1 MNEDFELEQGLEEDF
16 ENIIDDSDLDR
27 GSERQV
33 LDETGQPI
41 NPMQL
46 DPNMVKEQIKDQG
59 FLPDGPVEALK
70 EAGKA
75 LVGGGIDAVDSVGS
89 FLDLSGD
96 TILTG
101 LNKLLGAEIDDA
113 NDITSKG
120 YKRGAWWDIPDN
132 LAPEN
137 ESGLGNLVRGLVE
150 FGVLAT
156 ATGGIGGAGLKA
168 AGITARTGVQAYKA
182 ARLAGYGKKGAK
194 MIHFIPKGANIAKI
208 AAEGSVA
215 DLISTSSEMGNIA
228 NLVDD
233 FAPFIP
239 LSEALAVDP
248 EKDGSWLARIKT
260 ITAGAGVN
268 IAGHF
273 LGGYVKAAYRAVK
286 EVKAGKTIDQA
297 NLIANKQLADDLEE
311 GFKLDGENMDRLEAD
326 AKAQGRGLSGKD
338 NRLEYVEKHLEIEDA
353 KEYKRLIDG
362 EEPSDFTRERIIR
375 DNPEMNPETNYP
387 ADLIRELA
395 VKDIE
400 ELSEKVGATK
410 GDSWI
415 AEEGASLEQL
425 ADATLRKQDP
435 FVDSAAFDNNEKAG
449 LRPEKQTIKEATE
462 QNMEESVAS
471 MKRGDRPS
479 SPSPIWR
486 ESTLKKISFGNKD
499 IAKTL
504 NEVAKG
510 VSEKLFSQ
518 QSTISGLQKKF
529 TPDEFKDLI
538 IAQMDEIQSAMVAG
552 RDDFAKAI
560 QNYLNGKAT
569 NYIHYMHDGTSLRTV
584 TPATRHAM
592 NLVLL
597 NLAEQI
603 NSIAVAAS
611 DLPKGARTL
620 RQDDQIIDLMKVL
633 TIEQKKSAYMAG
645 NTLLQNKNAM
655 ADSFVKDMVNQEI
668 ASITEEATKYF
679 DELRRVKKTMGK
691 EAAKTFQ
698 EIHRLSGGVVRH
710 YDSINNFLMAKRTLN
725 PYRMIAGTTVDGV
738 KVRPRIN
745 DELASVYYNSL
756 LSAPKTFVKAVASTN
771 MIAIMRP
778 LNAYIGAM
786 LPGGS
791 RADGVIAAAML
802 DSTGRAFAEGLQA
815 FKHNWDLAVN
825 KGKGQVYS
833 GKFDVAKDIE
843 DWQKLNTYYTE
854 FSGKA
859 DSFGYHA
866 LNTVVNFNRSPFSRY
881 STTIMGSGDALARTI
896 IGRHEMRMRAARQ
909 AIADGADL
917 KDVRKIA
924 AETENNF
931 RKEIFTEVDNQWI
944 VTDQAATLAGNE
956 AALTTALPGNVA
968 AFQTLQNIPVVG
980 QFFFPFM
987 RTGYN
992 ALRLTYSHTVLETL
1006 SKKYDDIVNVSKT
1019 NPSVLKQYG
1028 IKPEDVDFHRGM
1040 MKGRIAAGTSLM
1052 TMVGIMSMSGMV
1064 TGDLPPDRETRELW
1078 KANGIMP
1085 NSFKLPNG
1093 TYVSYRE
1100 MEPFNTL
1107 FALAANVFTNQHVLG
1122 EDIFD
1127 DLTQKITFMF
1137 GSVLIDKSML
1147 AGVDDLVTLFN
1158 ANSSGGPVQR
1168 LAARL
1173 GRSAIPY
1180 SSLSRALSDV
1190 IQANQ
1195 VEANSIAEM
1204 IIQRDLVFKA
1214 ALPPKYDIL
1223 GKDRSGKPFV
1233 ASPVNPLLRALNFIS
1248 PVTIG
1253 YTEGDPVKEALFE
1266 IGYNIPQ
1273 EISYFEGEPLTS
1285 REKSELQRYMATDT
1299 QFRAALEQIVSN
1311 PQWQKQ
1317 VKDYKAAGILNRD
1330 NYKVNATPFY
1340 QQIREQF
1347 ISVKARAMAQ
1357 MLAENEKLRSRV
1369 ELRRARLAQTS
1380 SGYYNKI
1387 NELKKHGI

>member
-1 MNEDFELEQGLEEDF
+1 
-16 ENIIDDSDLDR
+16 
-27 GSERQV
+27 
-33 LDETGQPI
+33 
-41 NPMQL
+41 
-46 DPNMVKEQIKDQG
+46 
-59 FLPDGPVEALK
+59 
-70 EAGKA
+70 
-75 LVGGGIDAVDSVGS
+75 
-89 FLDLSGD
+89 
-96 TILTG
+96 
-101 LNKLLGAEIDDA
+101 
-113 NDITSKG
+113 
-120 YKRGAWWDIPDN
+120 
-132 LAPEN
+132 
-137 ESGLGNLVRGLVE
+137 
-150 FGVLAT
+150 
-156 ATGGIGGAGLKA
+156 
-168 AGITARTGVQAYKA
+168 
-182 ARLAGYGKKGAK
+182 
-194 MIHFIPKGANIAKI
+194 
-208 AAEGSVA
+208 
-215 DLISTSSEMGNIA
+215 
-228 NLVDD
+228 
-233 FAPFIP
+233 
-239 LSEALAVDP
+239 
-248 EKDGSWLARIKT
+248 
-260 ITAGAGVN
+260 
-268 IAGHF
+268 
-273 LGGYVKAAYRAVK
+273 
-286 EVKAGKTIDQA
+286 
-297 NLIANKQLADDLEE
+297 
-311 GFKLDGENMDRLEAD
+311 
-326 AKAQGRGLSGKD
+326 
-338 NRLEYVEKHLEIEDA
+338 
-353 KEYKRLIDG
+353 
-362 EEPSDFTRERIIR
+362 
-375 DNPEMNPETNYP
+375 
-387 ADLIRELA
+387 
-395 VKDIE
+395 
-400 ELSEKVGATK
+400 
-410 GDSWI
+410 
-415 AEEGASLEQL
+415 
-425 ADATLRKQDP
+425 
-435 FVDSAAFDNNEKAG
+435 
-449 LRPEKQTIKEATE
+449 
-462 QNMEESVAS
+462 
-471 MKRGDRPS
+471 
-479 SPSPIWR
+479 
-486 ESTLKKISFGNKD
+486 
-499 IAKTL
+499 
-504 NEVAKG
+504 
-510 VSEKLFSQ
+510 
-518 QSTISGLQKKF
+518 
-529 TPDEFKDLI
+529 
-538 IAQMDEIQSAMVAG
+538 
-552 RDDFAKAI
+552 
-560 QNYLNGKAT
+560 
-569 NYIHYMHDGTSLRTV
+569 
-584 TPATRHAM
+584 
-592 NLVLL
+592 
-597 NLAEQI
+597 
-603 NSIAVAAS
+603 
-611 DLPKGARTL
+611 
-620 RQDDQIIDLMKVL
+620 
-633 TIEQKKSAYMAG
+633 
-645 NTLLQNKNAM
+645 
-655 ADSFVKDMVNQEI
+655 
-668 ASITEEATKYF
+668 
-679 DELRRVKKTMGK
+679 
-691 EAAKTFQ
+691 
-698 EIHRLSGGVVRH
+698 
-710 YDSINNFLMAKRTLN
+710 
-725 PYRMIAGTTVDGV
+725 
-738 KVRPRIN
+738 
-745 DELASVYYNSL
+745 
-756 LSAPKTFVKAVASTN
+756 
-771 MIAIMRP
+771 
-778 LNAYIGAM
+778 
-786 LPGGS
+786 
-791 RADGVIAAAML
+791 
-802 DSTGRAFAEGLQA
+802 
-815 FKHNWDLAVN
+815 
-825 KGKGQVYS
+825 
-833 GKFDVAKDIE
+833 
-843 DWQKLNTYYTE
+843 
-854 FSGKA
+854 
-859 DSFGYHA
+859 
-866 LNTVVNFNRSPFSRY
+866 
-881 STTIMGSGDALARTI
+881 MGSGDALARTI

-924 AETENNF
+924 AETEENF
-931 RKEIFTEVDNQWI
+931 RKEIFTKNQDNQFI

-1052 TMVGIMSMSGMV
+1052 TMVGIMAMSGMV

-1085 NSFKLPNG
+1085 NSFKLPTGN
-1093 TYVSYRE
+1093 YVSYRE

-1233 ASPVNPLLRALNFIS
+1233 ASPVNPFLRALNFIS

-1347 ISVKARAMAQ
+1347 IAVKARAMSQ